1 MTASSSFLLWSTLI
15 CMIRSRLSYV
25 RFNLKILT
33 LLLPAFSYF
42 IAVKVRF
49 GFNLFFSATPA
60 PGLPSYWGIVLLTTI
75 VWALAAE
82 ESGLWNV
89 EQLYAPGGKS
99 RRLLE
104 ALAFTYAIVMALGF
118 LYRQASYS
126 RLVIAISAVTLF
138 VLATAARIIS
148 RVLLELLRKNGRNE
162 VKILMVGTDRFA
174 RRVATSLLHGEVLPC
189 KVVGFVRLPDQEIA
203 VEGPVYE
210 MDQIPNFSN
219 GHSINDIVIALP
231 AARLS
236 DVQKISPAL
245 EKLCVPTRVVIDLG
259 DGVGIRDRL
268 IDLGG
273 IHMLDLRPT
282 LAETGPYL
290 FQKRAFDV
298 ALSLFIL
305 LLTLPIFLLVALAVK
320 VSSRGPI
327 FFSQERV
334 GLNGRVF
341 RMLKFRT
348 MRVGSREEGDTRW
361 TCDNDPRRTAVGVF
375 LRKTNLDELP
385 QFLNVLKGD
394 MSIVGPRPERA
405 HFVERFL
412 EEFDRYNFRHTFK
425 VGITGWAQ
433 VNGWRGDTSIA
444 KRVEYDLYYLRNWSL
459 TFDLQII
466 TMTLLRIFNSKNAY

>member
-1 MTASSSFLLWSTLI
+1 
-15 CMIRSRLSYV
+15 MIRSRLSFARLYL
-25 RFNLKILT
+25 RIIT
-33 LLLPAFSYF
+33 LLLPACAYF
-42 IAVKVRF
+42 IAVKIRF
-49 GFNLFFSATPA
+49 GFNFLLWRIA
-60 PGLPSYWGIVLLTTI
+60 PTGLPSYWGILLLTTI
-75 VWALAAE
+75 VWAIAAE
-82 ESGLWNV
+82 ESELWNV

-104 ALAFTYAIVMALGF
+104 ALAFTYSIVMAAGF

-126 RLVIAISAVTLF
+126 RIVIAISAVALF
-138 VLATAARIIS
+138 VLATIT
-148 RVLLELLRKNGRNE
+148 RVAFRVVLELMRKDGRNE
-162 VKILMVGTDRFA
+162 VKILVVGTDRFA
-174 RRVATSLLHGEVLPC
+174 RRVGTSLLHGEVLPC
-189 KVVGFVRLPDQEIA
+189 RIMGFVRLPGQEIA

-210 MDQIPNFSN
+210 LDQIPNFSN
-219 GHSINDIVIALP
+219 GNSINDIIIALP

-236 DVQKISPAL
+236 EVQKIAPTL

-259 DGVGIRDRL
+259 EGVVLRDRL

-290 FQKRAFDV
+290 FQKRIFDV
-298 ALSLFIL
+298 AFSALIL
-305 LLTLPIFLLVALAVK
+305 LLTLPLTLLIALAIRL
-320 VSSRGPI
+320 SGSGPI
-327 FFSQERV
+327 LFTQDRV

-361 TCDNDPRRTAVGVF
+361 TSDNDPRRTPVGTF

-385 QFLNVLKGD
+385 QFFNVLKGD
-394 MSIVGPRPERA
+394 MSIVGPRPERPY
-405 HFVERFL
+405 FVERFL
-412 EEFDRYNFRHTFK
+412 EEFDRYNARHMFK
-425 VGITGWAQ
+425 AGITGWAQ

-466 TMTLLRIFNSKNAY
+466 TMTLVRMFSSKNAY

>member
-1 MTASSSFLLWSTLI
+1 V
-15 CMIRSRLSYV
+15 IRTRLSYV
-25 RFNLKILT
+25 RFNLRVLT
-33 LLLPAFSYF
+33 LLLPACSYF

-49 GFNLFFSATPA
+49 GFNLFFSRTA
-60 PGLPSYWGIVLLTTI
+60 PQGLPSYWGVVLLTTI
-75 VWALAAE
+75 VWSIVAE
-82 ESGLWNV
+82 ESGLWNI
-89 EQLYAPGGKS
+89 EQLYAPGRKS

-104 ALAFTYAIVMALGF
+104 ALAFTYATVMAVGF
-118 LYRQASYS
+118 LYREASYS
-126 RLVIAISAVTLF
+126 RLVIAISAAVLF
-138 VLATAARIIS
+138 SLATVVRILS
-148 RVLLELLRKNGRNE
+148 RVFLEFLRKTGRNE

-210 MDQIPNFSN
+210 MDQIPKFSN
-219 GHSINDIVIALP
+219 GHSINDVVIAVP

-236 DVQKISPAL
+236 DVQRVSVAL
-245 EKLCVPTRVVIDLG
+245 ENLCVPKRVVIDLG

-273 IHMLDLRPT
+273 IHMLDLQPT
-282 LAETGPYL
+282 LAETDPYL

-298 ALSLFIL
+298 VFSLLIL
-305 LLTLPIFLLVALAVK
+305 LLTLPISLLIMLVIK
-320 VSSRGPI
+320 VSSRGSV
-327 FFSQERV
+327 FFIQERV

-348 MRVGSREEGDTRW
+348 MREGSREEGDTRW
-361 TCDNDPRRTAVGVF
+361 TCTNDPRRTAVGVF

-405 HFVERFL
+405 YFVERFL

-466 TMTLLRIFNSKNAY
+466 TMTLLRIFNSKNAS

>member
-1 MTASSSFLLWSTLI
+1 
-15 CMIRSRLSYV
+15 MIRSRLSYV
-25 RFNLKILT
+25 RLYLKSLT
-33 LLLPAFSYF
+33 LLLPACAYF
-42 IAVKVRF
+42 IAIKVRF
-49 GFNLFFSATPA
+49 GFNPLFSRNA
-60 PGLPSYWGIVLLTTI
+60 PGGLPSYWGITLLTTI

-89 EQLYAPGGKS
+89 EQLYAPGRKS

-118 LYRQASYS
+118 MYRQASYS
-126 RLVIAISAVTLF
+126 RLVIGLSAVALF
-138 VLATAARIIS
+138 VLATIARIVF
-148 RVLLELLRKNGRNE
+148 RVCLELLRRNGRNE

-189 KVVGFVRLPDQEIA
+189 KVVGFVRLPDQEVT

-210 MDQIPNFSN
+210 ADQIPAFSN
-219 GHSINDIVIALP
+219 GHSINDVIIALP
-231 AARLS
+231 AARLG
-236 DVQKISPAL
+236 DVQRIAPAL

-259 DGVGIRDRL
+259 EGVGIRDRL

-273 IHMLDLRPT
+273 IHMLDLQPT

-290 FQKRAFDV
+290 FQKRIFDV
-298 ALSLFIL
+298 VFSAVVL
-305 LLTLPIFLLVALAVK
+305 LLTLPLSLLIAFAVK
-320 VSSRGPI
+320 VTSRGPV
-327 FFSQERV
+327 FFVQERV
-334 GLNGRVF
+334 GLNGRIF

-361 TCDNDPRRTAVGVF
+361 TSPNDPRRTAVGSF
-375 LRKTNLDELP
+375 LRRTNLDELP
-385 QFLNVLKGD
+385 QFINVLKGD
-394 MSIVGPRPERA
+394 MSIVGPRPERP
-405 HFVERFL
+405 HFVDRFL

-466 TMTLLRIFNSKNAY
+466 TMTFLRIFSSKNAY

>member
-1 MTASSSFLLWSTLI
+1 
-15 CMIRSRLSYV
+15 MIRSRLSYV
-25 RFNLKILT
+25 RLYLKSLT
-33 LLLPAFSYF
+33 LLLPACAYF
-42 IAVKVRF
+42 IAIKVRF
-49 GFNLFFSATPA
+49 GFNLFFSRNA
-60 PGLPSYWGIVLLTTI
+60 PVGLPSYWGITLLTTI

-89 EQLYAPGGKS
+89 EQLYAPCRKS

-118 LYRQASYS
+118 MYRQASYS
-126 RLVIAISAVTLF
+126 RLVIGLSAGVLF
-138 VLATAARIIS
+138 VLATIARIAF
-148 RVLLELLRKNGRNE
+148 RVFLEFLRKSGRNE

-174 RRVATSLLHGEVLPC
+174 RRVATSLLHVEVLPC
-189 KVVGFVRLPDQEIA
+189 KVVGFVRLPDQENT

-210 MDQIPNFSN
+210 ADQIPMFSN
-219 GHSINDIVIALP
+219 GHSINDVIIALP
-231 AARLS
+231 AARLG
-236 DVQKISPAL
+236 DVQRIAPAL

-259 DGVGIRDRL
+259 EGVGLRDRL

-290 FQKRAFDV
+290 FQKRIFDV
-298 ALSLFIL
+298 VFSVGVLLF
-305 LLTLPIFLLVALAVK
+305 TLPISLLIALAIK
-320 VSSRGPI
+320 VTSRGPV
-327 FFSQERV
+327 FFIQERV
-334 GLNGRVF
+334 GLSGRIF

-348 MRVGSREEGDTRW
+348 MRVGSREEGDTVW
-361 TCDNDPRRTAVGVF
+361 TCNNDPRRTAVGVF

-385 QFLNVLKGD
+385 QFINVLKGD
-394 MSIVGPRPERA
+394 MSIVGPRPERP
-405 HFVERFL
+405 HFVEKFL

-433 VNGWRGDTSIA
+433 VNGWRGDSSIA

-466 TMTLLRIFNSKNAY
+466 TMTLLRIFGSKNAY

>member
-1 MTASSSFLLWSTLI
+1 MWSNCTHQVGRAGDCWKRSHSRTRLLW
-15 CMIRSRLSYV
+15 RSGSCTGKPATHGWLSQ
-25 RFNLKILT
+25 L
-33 LLLPAFSYF
+33 
-42 IAVKVRF
+42 
-49 GFNLFFSATPA
+49 A
-60 PGLPSYWGIVLLTTI
+60 PSPY
-75 VWALAAE
+75 
-82 ESGLWNV
+82 
-89 EQLYAPGGKS
+89 
-99 RRLLE
+99 
-104 ALAFTYAIVMALGF
+104 
-118 LYRQASYS
+118 
-126 RLVIAISAVTLF
+126 F
-138 VLATAARIIS
+138 VLATAARILS

-210 MDQIPNFSN
+210 MDQVPNFSN

-236 DVQKISPAL
+236 EVQRISPAL

-290 FQKRAFDV
+290 FQKRAFDL
-298 ALSLFIL
+298 AFSLVIL
-305 LLTLPIFLLVALAVK
+305 LLTLPLFLLIAVAVK
-320 VSSRGPI
+320 VTSRGPV

-361 TCDNDPRRTAVGVF
+361 TCDNDPRRTSVGVF

>member
-1 MTASSSFLLWSTLI
+1 
-15 CMIRSRLSYV
+15 MIRSRLSYV
-25 RFNLKILT
+25 RFHLKILT
-33 LLLPAFSYF
+33 LMLPACSYF
-42 IAVKVRF
+42 IAVKVHF
-49 GFNLFFSATPA
+49 GFNLFFLRTA
-60 PGLPSYWGIVLLTTI
+60 PSGLPSYWGIVLLTTI
-75 VWALAAE
+75 VWAIAAE
-82 ESGLWNV
+82 ESGLWSV

-104 ALAFTYAIVMALGF
+104 ALAFTYAVVMATGF

-126 RLVIAISAVTLF
+126 RVVIGLSAVALF
-138 VLATAARIIS
+138 VLATAARILS
-148 RVLLELLRKNGRNE
+148 RVLLELLRKNGKNE

-174 RRVATSLLHGEVLPC
+174 RRVATTLLHGEVLPC
-189 KVVGFVRLPDQEIA
+189 RVVGFVRLPDQEVV

-210 MDQIPNFSN
+210 LDQIPIFSN
-219 GHSINDIVIALP
+219 GHSINDVVIALP

-236 DVQKISPAL
+236 DVQKIAPAL

-282 LAETGPYL
+282 LSETGPYL
-290 FQKRAFDV
+290 FQKRAFDF
-298 ALSLFIL
+298 ALSAFIV
-305 LLTLPIFLLVALAVK
+305 LLTLPLTLLIALAIK
-320 VSSRGPI
+320 LSSPGPV
-327 FFSQERV
+327 FFIQERV

-361 TCDNDPRRTAVGVF
+361 TSTNDPRRTAVGVL

-385 QFLNVLKGD
+385 QFLNVLRGD

-412 EEFDRYNFRHTFK
+412 EEIDRYNFRHTFK

-466 TMTLLRIFNSKNAY
+466 TMTLLRIFNSRNAY

>member
-1 MTASSSFLLWSTLI
+1 
-15 CMIRSRLSYV
+15 MIRSRLSYV
-25 RFNLKILT
+25 RLYLKSLT
-33 LLLPAFSYF
+33 LLLPALAYF
-42 IAVKVRF
+42 LAIKVRF
-49 GFNLFFSATPA
+49 GFNLFFSRNA
-60 PGLPSYWGIVLLTTI
+60 PVGLPSYWGITLLTTI

-89 EQLYAPGGKS
+89 EQLYAPGRKS

-126 RLVIAISAVTLF
+126 RLVIGLSAVALF
-138 VLATAARIIS
+138 VLATIARIVF
-148 RVLLELLRKNGRNE
+148 RVSLELLRRNGRNE

-210 MDQIPNFSN
+210 ADQIPAFSN
-219 GHSINDIVIALP
+219 GHSINDVIIALP
-231 AARLS
+231 AARLA
-236 DVQKISPAL
+236 DVQKIAPAL

-259 DGVGIRDRL
+259 EGVGLRDRL

-290 FQKRAFDV
+290 FQKRIFDV
-298 ALSLFIL
+298 VFSAVVL
-305 LLTLPIFLLVALAVK
+305 LLTLPISLLIAIAVK
-320 VSSRGPI
+320 VTSRGPV
-327 FFSQERV
+327 FFIQERV
-334 GLNGRVF
+334 GLNGRIF

-361 TCDNDPRRTAVGVF
+361 TSADDPRRTVVGSF
-375 LRKTNLDELP
+375 LRRTNLDELP
-385 QFLNVLKGD
+385 QFFNVLKGD
-394 MSIVGPRPERA
+394 MSIVGPRPERP
-405 HFVERFL
+405 HFVDRFL

-444 KRVEYDLYYLRNWSL
+444 KRVEYDLYYLHNWSL

-466 TMTLLRIFNSKNAY
+466 TMTFLHIFNSKNAY

>member
-1 MTASSSFLLWSTLI
+1 
-15 CMIRSRLSYV
+15 MISSRLSFARLYL
-25 RFNLKILT
+25 RILM
-33 LLLPAFSYF
+33 LLLPACAYF

-49 GFNLFFSATPA
+49 GFNFLISGA
-60 PGLPSYWGIVLLTTI
+60 PPSGLPSYWGILLLTTI
-75 VWALAAE
+75 VWAIAAE

-104 ALAFTYAIVMALGF
+104 ALAFTYSVVMAAGF

-126 RLVIAISAVTLF
+126 RLVIAISAIALF
-138 VLATAARIIS
+138 VLATIARVAF
-148 RVLLELLRKNGRNE
+148 RVSFELIRKDGRNE
-162 VKILMVGTDRFA
+162 VKILVVGTDRFA
-174 RRVATSLLHGEVLPC
+174 RRVGTSLLNGEVLPC
-189 KVVGFVRLPDQEIA
+189 RIVGFVRLPDQEVA
-203 VEGPVYE
+203 VDGPVYE
-210 MDQIPNFSN
+210 MDQIPTFSN
-219 GHSINDIVIALP
+219 GNSVNDIIIALP

-236 DVQKISPAL
+236 DVQKIAPAL

-259 DGVGIRDRL
+259 EGVILRDRL

-290 FQKRAFDV
+290 FQKRIFDV
-298 ALSLFIL
+298 TFSVLVL
-305 LLTLPIFLLVALAVK
+305 LITLPITLLIALAIK
-320 VSSRGPI
+320 LSGRGPV
-327 FFSQERV
+327 FFVQERV

-341 RMLKFRT
+341 RMFKFRT
-348 MRVGSREEGDTRW
+348 MNVGSPEEGNTRW
-361 TCDNDPRRTAVGVF
+361 TCEEDPRRTRVGSF

-385 QFLNVLKGD
+385 QFLNVVKGD
-394 MSIVGPRPERA
+394 MSIVGPRPERPF
-405 HFVERFL
+405 FVERFL
-412 EEFDRYNFRHTFK
+412 NEFDRYNSRHMFK
-425 VGITGWAQ
+425 AGITGWAQ

-466 TMTLLRIFNSKNAY
+466 SMTLLRMFTSKNAY

>member
-1 MTASSSFLLWSTLI
+1 
-15 CMIRSRLSYV
+15 MIRSRLSFARLYL
-25 RFNLKILT
+25 RIIT
-33 LLLPAFSYF
+33 LLLPACAYF
-42 IAVKVRF
+42 IAVKIRF
-49 GFNLFFSATPA
+49 GFNFLLWRIA
-60 PGLPSYWGIVLLTTI
+60 PTGLPSYWGILLLTTI
-75 VWALAAE
+75 VWAIAAE
-82 ESGLWNV
+82 ESELWNV

-104 ALAFTYAIVMALGF
+104 ALAFTYAIVMAAGF

-126 RLVIAISAVTLF
+126 RVVIAISAVALF
-138 VLATAARIIS
+138 VLATIT
-148 RVLLELLRKNGRNE
+148 RVAFRVVLELMRKDGRNE
-162 VKILMVGTDRFA
+162 VKILIVGTDRFA
-174 RRVATSLLHGEVLPC
+174 RRVGTSLLHGEVLPC
-189 KVVGFVRLPDQEIA
+189 RIMGFVRLPDQEIA

-210 MDQIPNFSN
+210 LDQIPNFSN
-219 GHSINDIVIALP
+219 GNSINDIIIALP

-236 DVQKISPAL
+236 EVQKIAPTL

-259 DGVGIRDRL
+259 EGVVLRDRL

-290 FQKRAFDV
+290 FQKRIFDV
-298 ALSLFIL
+298 AFSALIL
-305 LLTLPIFLLVALAVK
+305 LLTLPITSLIALAIK
-320 VSSRGPI
+320 LSGSGPI
-327 FFSQERV
+327 MFTQDRV

-361 TCDNDPRRTAVGVF
+361 TSDNDPRRTPVGAF

-385 QFLNVLKGD
+385 QFLNVLRGE
-394 MSIVGPRPERA
+394 MSIVGPRPERPY
-405 HFVERFL
+405 FVERFL
-412 EEFDRYNFRHTFK
+412 EEFDRYNARHMFK
-425 VGITGWAQ
+425 AGITGWAQ

-466 TMTLLRIFNSKNAY
+466 TMTLVRMFSSKNAY

>member
-1 MTASSSFLLWSTLI
+1 
-15 CMIRSRLSYV
+15 MIRSRLSYV
-25 RFNLKILT
+25 RLNLKVLT
-33 LLLPAFSYF
+33 LLLPALSYF

-49 GFNLFFSATPA
+49 GFNLFFLRTEPA
-60 PGLPSYWGIVLLTTI
+60 GLPSYWGIVLLTTI
-75 VWALAAE
+75 VWAIAAE

-104 ALAFTYAIVMALGF
+104 ALGFTYTVVMALGF

-126 RLVIAISAVTLF
+126 RLVIAISAVALF
-138 VLATAARIIS
+138 VLATGTRIIL
-148 RVLLELLRKNGRNE
+148 RVMLELLRKNGRNA

-189 KVVGFVRLPDQEIA
+189 KVVGYVRIPDQEIA

-210 MDQIPNFSN
+210 LDQIPNFSN
-219 GHSINDIVIALP
+219 GHSINDVVIALP

-236 DVQKISPAL
+236 DVQRVAPAL
-245 EKLCVPTRVVIDLG
+245 SKLCVPTRVVIDLG

-273 IHMLDLRPT
+273 IHMLDLQPT
-282 LAETGPYL
+282 LAETGSYL

-298 ALSLFIL
+298 VLSFIILFI
-305 LLTLPIFLLVALAVK
+305 TLPIFLLIALAIK
-320 VSSRGPI
+320 VSSSGPV

-348 MRVGSREEGDTRW
+348 MGVGSREEGDTRW

-405 HFVERFL
+405 YFVERFL
-412 EEFDRYNFRHTFK
+412 EEIDRYNFRHTFK